1 MQKYD
6 FFKVLLQYVFQGFH
20 FKIVNSKY
28 LKMSGIRT
36 QEPEN
41 FSIYLFISFLKKM
54 YKKQA
59 YILFLHFSLP
69 INYKYVRFNQAAS

>member
-28 LKMSGIRT
+28 LKMSGIHA
-36 QEPEN
+36 QVPEN
-41 FSIYLFISFLKKM
+41 FNIHLFISFLKMM
-54 YKKQA
+54 YKIQA
-59 YILFLHFSLP
+59 YIIFLHYSLP